1 MDMQRELQ
9 TTYISS
15 FLQYLTLYV
24 ILCKMLLRIFAI
36 IILSAK
42 LIWQQLPL
50 QYRRCCLHFNNYGV
64 DVSFRA
70 VLVSVY

>member
-1 MDMQRELQ
+1 MDMQSELQ
-9 TTYISS
+9 TTYISYL
-15 FLQYLTLYV
+15 LQYLTLYV

-50 QYRRCCLHFNNYGV
+50 QY
-64 DVSFRA
+64 
-70 VLVSVY
+70 